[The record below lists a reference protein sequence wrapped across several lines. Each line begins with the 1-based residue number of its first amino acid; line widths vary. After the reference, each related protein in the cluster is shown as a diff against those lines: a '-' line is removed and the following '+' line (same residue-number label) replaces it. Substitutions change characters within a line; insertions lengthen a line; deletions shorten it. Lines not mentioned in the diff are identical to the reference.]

1 MAPKRAADYL
11 SLLISSGPIT
21 MQQHNTTTTTNNKIR
36 KYNILD
42 IKYTTQKKKI
52 RRLLRITI

>member
-21 MQQHNTTTTTNNKIR
+21 MQQHNTTTTTNNKI

-42 IKYTTQKKKI
+42 IIKYTTQKKKI
-52 RRLLRITI
+52 IRKDY

>member
-21 MQQHNTTTTTNNKIR
+21 MQQHNTTTTTNNKI
-36 KYNILD
+36 KYNINILD
-42 IKYTTQKKKI
+42 IIKYTTQKKKI
-52 RRLLRITI
+52 RRLLII